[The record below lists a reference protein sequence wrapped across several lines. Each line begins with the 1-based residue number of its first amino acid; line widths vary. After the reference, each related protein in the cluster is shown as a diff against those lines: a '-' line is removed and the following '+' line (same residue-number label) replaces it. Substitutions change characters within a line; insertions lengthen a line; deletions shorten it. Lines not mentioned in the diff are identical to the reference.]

1 MNQNYI
7 SGLAFHEIANWSL
20 CPRYPINFESQKLKE
35 NDIVFLNL
43 DFFYDYLN
51 ILIMIPNNIKII
63 LITHNSDKCF
73 TENHYLLIKDKI
85 NKIYAINTIF
95 NNENVITIPIGFRD
109 MPVNT
114 ISIIK
119 SCNKI
124 FNKEILIYMN
134 FEINTNINKRVTCF
148 NYYIN
153 FDWVTSKSNLS
164 IKDFYNDIKKSKYIL
179 SPEGTGIDCHRIYE
193 SIYFDAIPI
202 LKTSSMDNFYKDLPV
217 IIIKEWSDITDN
229 FLILNY
235 DKFYKNLILW
245 KLENNNWL
253 NPLFWLK

>member
-1 MNQNYI
+1 MTQNYI
-7 SGLAFHEIANWSL
+7 SGLAFHQIANWSL
-20 CPRYPINFESQKLKE
+20 CPRYQINFEPNKFKE

-43 DFFYDYLN
+43 DFFN
-51 ILIMIPNNIKII
+51 EFISIIAEIPPKVKFI

-73 TENHYLLIKDKI
+73 TENHYILIKDII

-109 MPVNT
+109 MPLNT
-114 ISIIK
+114 IPIIK

-124 FNKEILIYMN
+124 FKKEILIYMN
-134 FEINTNINKRVTCF
+134 FEIITNIKKRITCF
-148 NYYIN
+148 NYFIN
-153 FDWVTSKSNLS
+153 FNWITSKSKLS
-164 IKDFYNDIKKSKYIL
+164 IEDFYNDIKKSKYIL

-202 LKTSSMDNFYKDLPV
+202 VKSSSMNNFYKDLPV
-217 IIIKEWSDITDN
+217 IIIKEWSDITEE
-229 FLILNY
+229 FLISNY
-235 DKFYKNLILW
+235 DRYYKNLILW

-253 NPLFWLK
+253 DPIFWLK